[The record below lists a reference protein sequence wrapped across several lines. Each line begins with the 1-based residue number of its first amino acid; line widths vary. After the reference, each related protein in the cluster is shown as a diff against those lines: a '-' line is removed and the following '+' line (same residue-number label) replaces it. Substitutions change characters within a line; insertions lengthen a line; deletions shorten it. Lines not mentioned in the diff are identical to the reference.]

1 MPKVKTAVFISG
13 RGSNLLSLLKAQN
26 DPHCP
31 FQIQLV
37 VSNNEDAGGLKLAQ
51 DHGVQWAIFPNSAYK
66 KDREGQEGAIHQ
78 LLVEQKI
85 ELVAL
90 AGYMR
95 VLTPWFVAQWSQR
108 IINIHPSLLPK
119 YPGLHTHQRALAAG
133 DQEHGCTVHYVT
145 KVLDAGPI
153 ILQAKVPVEPG
164 DTESDLSL
172 RVLVQEHLIYPQA
185 LSLVSQQLCDKKIV
199 GEKGISLEKPVD
211 S

>member
-51 DHGVQWAIFPNSAYK
+51 EHGVQSAIFPNSAYK

-95 VLTPWFVAQWSQR
+95 VLTPWFVEQWSQR

-145 KVLDAGPI
+145 KVLDAGPVI
-153 ILQAKVPVEPG
+153 DQARVPILDS
-164 DTESDLSL
+164 DTEITLAV
-172 RVLVQEHLIYPQA
+172 RVLEQEHKIYPIA
-185 LSLVSQQLCDKKIV
+185 LSVVADKLRK
-199 GEKGISLEKPVD
+199 SL
-211 S
+211 

>member
-13 RGSNLLSLLKAQN
+13 RGSNLLSLLKAQS
-26 DPHCP
+26 DLHCP

-51 DHGVQWAIFPNSAYK
+51 EHGVQSAVFPNSWYK
-66 KDREGQEGAIHQ
+66 KDREGQERAIHQ

-95 VLTPWFVAQWSQR
+95 VLTLWFVEQWHQR

-145 KVLDAGPI
+145 KVLDAGPVI
-153 ILQAKVPVEPG
+153 DQARVPILDS
-164 DTESDLSL
+164 DTEITLAV
-172 RVLVQEHLIYPQA
+172 RVLEQEHKIYPIA
-185 LSLVSQQLCDKKIV
+185 LSVVADKLRKN
-199 GEKGISLEKPVD
+199 L
-211 S
+211 

>member
-13 RGSNLLSLLKAQN
+13 RGSNLLSLLKAQS

-51 DHGVQWAIFPNSAYK
+51 EHGVQSAVFPNSWYK

-95 VLTPWFVAQWSQR
+95 VLTPWFVEQWSQR

-145 KVLDAGPI
+145 KVLDAGPVI
-153 ILQAKVPVEPG
+153 DQARVPILDS
-164 DTESDLSL
+164 DTEITLAV
-172 RVLVQEHLIYPQA
+172 RVLEQEHKIYPIA
-185 LSLVSQQLCDKKIV
+185 LSVVADKLRKN
-199 GEKGISLEKPVD
+199 L
-211 S
+211 